1 MNRRVHPAFTII
13 FALGVLGFVYLLT
26 TNPGRLFTIFAVCC
40 DHWSGFVFP
49 I

>member
-26 TNPGRLFTIFAVCC
+26 TNPGRLFTMPLSVVIIERLCF
-40 DHWSGFVFP
+40 S